1 MLAAALT
8 NILGKDNRGDRLTEV
23 LRMAAWG
30 EQGILDRQSQLVL
43 RWRTGALSECDLPH
57 EPGVGTTRTY
67 QPGEMLLSNRPR
79 PGLRSTY
86 QAIHQK

>member
-1 MLAAALT
+1 MRGEVASSNSKLKTAAPAKR
-8 NILGKDNRGDRLTEV
+8 N
-23 LRMAAWG
+23 
-30 EQGILDRQSQLVL
+30 
-43 RWRTGALSECDLPH
+43 GALSECDLAH

-79 PGLRSTY
+79 PGLRSTH